1 MEMTN
6 TAAIGLEGTGC
17 VQACGGWAVRLHMRC
32 EYMGWNDEF
41 NV

>member
-17 VQACGGWAVRLHMRC
+17 VQACGGWAVRLHMWVGLR
-32 EYMGWNDEF
+32 
-41 NV
+41 